1 MKGNHRQGDVLLV
14 RKDKVDTN
22 EEGKATLALG
32 EVTGHSHRFNKAKF
46 KRGSNGLA
54 QEVVLE
60 QPRELIH
67 EDHDNQMIEGS
78 FEVRQQR
85 RADLMGEIKKVMD

>member
-32 EVTGHSHRFNKAKF
+32 EVTDIVIDLTKPSL
-46 KRGSNGLA
+46 SVA
-54 QEVVLE
+54 QMVWL
-60 QPRELIH
+60 RKW
-67 EDHDNQMIEGS
+67 
-78 FEVRQQR
+78 F
-85 RADLMGEIKKVMD
+85 

>member
-1 MKGNHRQGDVLLV
+1 
-14 RKDKVDTN
+14 
-22 EEGKATLALG
+22 
-32 EVTGHSHRFNKAKF
+32 
-46 KRGSNGLA
+46 
-54 QEVVLE
+54 VVLE